1 MFHYS
6 RNGPNLCDGANELP
20 WGPPRNVIG
29 SIPFFEKDVHELVTV
44 ATIHLRNVGTVQ
56 RCWAPL

>member
-56 RCWAPL
+56 RC